1 MLLALLR
8 NSSIGIDKERGVS
21 LIKISL
27 HKQKSKTKTGRVLS
41 LINMRDLLV
50 LALVMDKRCLFPH
63 KVPCISVRVFN
74 PYRIEAYLGQ
84 KPAS

>member
-1 MLLALLR
+1 MLLAFLR

-21 LIKISL
+21 LIKVSL
-27 HKQKSKTKTGRVLS
+27 QKQKSKTKTGRVLS

-50 LALVMDKRCLFPH
+50 LALVTDKRCLFPH
-63 KVPCISVRVFN
+63 KVPCISVRVSN